1 VLGSIDVFRL
11 TRARY
16 MPADD
21 PPADAPPPGRA
32 NFLQIVLAVFWS
44 FFGVRKRR
52 NLERDMAT
60 IKPQHIIVA
69 GVIGGLLFV
78 LALLGLVRLILA
90 NV

>member
-1 VLGSIDVFRL
+1 
-11 TRARY
+11 
-16 MPADD
+16 MPADG

-32 NFLQIVLAVFWS
+32 GFLQIVLAVFWS

-52 NLERDMAT
+52 NLEEDMAT

-69 GVIGGLLFV
+69 GVIGGMLFV
-78 LALLGLVRLILA
+78 LMLLGLVRLILA

>member
-1 VLGSIDVFRL
+1 
-11 TRARY
+11 

-21 PPADAPPPGRA
+21 PPADAPPPGRV
-32 NFLQIVLAVFWS
+32 NLLQIVLAVFWS

-52 NLERDMAT
+52 NFEEDMAT

-69 GVIGGLLFV
+69 GVIGGVLFV
-78 LALLGLVRLILA
+78 LMLLGLVRLILA

>member
-1 VLGSIDVFRL
+1 
-11 TRARY
+11 

-21 PPADAPPPGRA
+21 LPADAPPPGRA
-32 NFLQIVLAVFWS
+32 SFLQIVLAVFWS

-52 NLERDMAT
+52 NLEEDMAT

-69 GVIGGLLFV
+69 GVIGGALFV
-78 LALLGLVRLILA
+78 LTLLGLVRLILA

>member
-1 VLGSIDVFRL
+1 
-11 TRARY
+11 

-21 PPADAPPPGRA
+21 PPADVPPPGRA
-32 NFLQIVLAVFWS
+32 SFLQIVLAVFWS

-52 NLERDMAT
+52 NLEQDMTT

-90 NV
+90 SV

>member
-1 VLGSIDVFRL
+1 MDGFRTGL
-11 TRARY
+11 RPMST
-16 MPADD
+16 DD
-21 PPADAPPPGRA
+21 PLAATPPPRQA

-52 NLERDMAT
+52 DLEQDMAT

-69 GVIGGLLFV
+69 GMIGALLFV
-78 LALLGLVRLILA
+78 LTLVGLVRLILA